1 MGLNGFLDIHPEVA
15 EALSAGRPV
24 VALESSIISHGS
36 SWPGNAETALE
47 LETEVRAHGAIPATC
62 AILDGRIKV
71 GLTRDE
77 IGRLG
82 RGGHDVAK
90 VSRRDIPIL
99 VACGGDGATTISA
112 TMVIADLAKIRAC
125 AAGGLGGVH
134 RGAHESFDIS
144 ADLQE
149 LARTPVALVCAGVKS
164 ILDIRLTLEY
174 LETYS
179 VPVIGYCTDSLPG
192 FFTRDSEF
200 PVDIRL
206 DDPQRIAR
214 VMRANWALG
223 LSNGLVI
230 ANPIPEPFAL
240 PREDIDLAI
249 EQALAEADWEGI
261 SGKGVT
267 PFLISRVS
275 ALTDG
280 ASAEGSVQIGLNN
293 ARLAAA
299 IAVAYASLPNSAEPN
314 VAEVCA
320 KRLAAGFD
328 W

>member
-1 MGLNGFLDIHPEVA
+1 MRLNEILDIQSDVA
-15 EALSAGRPV
+15 AALGAGRPV

-36 SWPGNAETALE
+36 GWPGNAATALA
-47 LETEVRAHGAIPATC
+47 LEAEVRAHGAIPATC

-77 IGRLG
+77 IERLA
-82 RGGHDVAK
+82 RGGRNVAK

-112 TMVIADLAKIRAC
+112 TMIIADLLKIRVF

-134 RGAHESFDIS
+134 RGAQESFDIS

-149 LARTPVALVCAGVKS
+149 LARTPVALVCAGIKS
-164 ILDIRLTLEY
+164 ILDIQLTLEY
-174 LETYS
+174 LETHG
-179 VPVIGYCTDSLPG
+179 VPVIGYGTDSLPG

-200 PVDIRL
+200 GVDVHL

-214 VMRANWALG
+214 VMKANWALG
-223 LSNGLVI
+223 LNNGLVV
-230 ANPIPEPFAL
+230 ANPIPQPFSL

-249 EQALAEADWEGI
+249 EQALAEADAEGI
-261 SGKGVT
+261 TGKGVT
-267 PFLISRVS
+267 PFLISRVN

-299 IAVAYASLPNSAEPN
+299 IAVAYAALSSGTE
-314 VAEVCA
+314 
-320 KRLAAGFD
+320 
-328 W
+328 